1 MDTIKNKDEFWAQCL
16 GYIKST
22 ISDQAYSTWF
32 DGLLASSLTNEEI
45 TIQVPNQFHYE
56 WLENKYRHMIDEA
69 IQKTGSHPL
78 VVNYSIVISN
88 KSTEKIPS
96 LIKDEES
103 SRQTFN
109 KKSKLHNRYIFN
121 NFIEGQGNQF
131 AKAASMSVA
140 DNPGQTPFNP
150 LLIYS
155 SPGLGKTHLIQAI
168 GNRILQ
174 TKPSLRVVYITSE
187 QFMHYF
193 IRSIQENKSS
203 EFANSYRNVDMLLL
217 DDAQF
222 FQTREQT
229 QEQFFHLFND
239 LYQQGKQIVLTT
251 DKHPSELIG
260 LKDRLI
266 SRFQSGLITDIQS
279 ADLETRIAILLKEAQ
294 QGGLQ
299 IPYNI
304 VELIATSIK
313 NDIRAMKGALIR
325 LLAISSLKKID
336 ISMNLAKEVLEDILG
351 KSTFNNVTIHHVIKY
366 ISREMKISEKQLIGK
381 GRTMEVAIARQIGM
395 YLCREYTSSSL
406 TNIGLYFGKRD
417 HSTVIHACRNIENK
431 ISKDNDFKN
440 KINSMKNDLSGVTL

>member
-1 MDTIKNKDEFWAQCL
+1 MNKDEFWQACL
-16 GYIKST
+16 NHIKST

-32 DGLLASSLTNEEI
+32 DGLVLTSLTDEEL
-45 TIQVPNQFHYE
+45 TIQVPNKFHFE

-69 IQKTGSHPL
+69 IQKVGSYPL
-78 VVNYSIVISN
+78 VVNYSVVISS
-88 KSTEKIPS
+88 KSSSDIPS
-96 LIKDEES
+96 LIDQAKPVS
-103 SRQTFN
+103 QPFN
-109 KKSKLHNRYIFN
+109 KQSKLHSRYIFD
-121 NFIEGQGNQF
+121 NFIEGNGNQF
-131 AKAASMSVA
+131 AKAAAISVSE
-140 DNPGQTPFNP
+140 NPGQTPFNP

-168 GNRILQ
+168 GNKIIQ
-174 TKPSLRVVYITSE
+174 TKPSLRVTYITSE

-193 IRSIQENKSS
+193 IRSIQQNKSS

-251 DKHPSELIG
+251 DKHPTELIG
-260 LKDRLI
+260 LKERLI
-266 SRFQSGLITDIQS
+266 SRFQSGLIVDIQS

-294 QGGLQ
+294 EGGLE

-304 VELIATSIK
+304 VEFIATSIK

-325 LLAISSLKKID
+325 LLAISSLKRID
-336 ISMNLAKEVLEDILG
+336 IDMELAKQVLKDILG
-351 KSTFNNVTIHHVIKY
+351 KATFNSVTISHVIKY
-366 ISREMKISEKQLIGK
+366 ISREFKISERQLISK
-381 GRTMEVAIARQIGM
+381 GRTMEVAIARQIAM

-431 ISKDNDFKN
+431 MNNDKELKN
-440 KINSMKNDLSGVTL
+440 KINNMKSDLSGRS